1 MSATNDER
9 RSLSDDCA
17 AGQAAGS
24 ARGFS
29 LVPGQ
34 RRRVLLHPRLV
45 PLLLLLLAL
54 FAAVPARALDV
65 PPPPTRWFTDTAGLL
80 SPTEGDLLNRK
91 LADFEQASGAQFI
104 IYVFPSL
111 EQESLEDFTIR
122 AVERWKVGQK
132 KYDNGLVLFV
142 FVEEKKVSI
151 EVGYGLEGTM
161 TDAFSSRVIREQIA
175 PAFSQGQYGQGL
187 NRAADAIIT
196 KIRTGEE
203 PVAPLER
210 RGQGKA
216 QGEELGIIPVLF
228 ILLFVFFVLVPMF
241 SGRRGGCG
249 GCMFPFIFPG
259 GGITF
264 GGGGFSGGGFGG
276 GGFGGG
282 GFSGGGGGFG
292 GGGAS
297 GGW

>member
-1 MSATNDER
+1 MPSSRRGVIASVPFRSRPLSAFFA
-9 RSLSDDCA
+9 S
-17 AGQAAGS
+17 
-24 ARGFS
+24 FFF
-29 LVPGQ
+29 
-34 RRRVLLHPRLV
+34 
-45 PLLLLLLAL
+45 LLLT
-54 FAAVPARALDV
+54 FAQTARALDIPA
-65 PPPPTRWFTDTAGLL
+65 PPDRWYTDKAGLL
-80 SPTEGDLLNRK
+80 PPTEGDLLNRK
-91 LADFEQASGAQFI
+91 LSDFEQATGAQFI
-104 IYVFPSL
+104 IYVLPTL
-111 EQESLEDFTIR
+111 EEESLEDFTIR

-142 FVEEKKVSI
+142 FVKEQKIRV
-151 EVGYGLEGTM
+151 EVGYGLEGSV

-175 PAFSQGQYGQGL
+175 PAFSQQQYSQGL
-187 NRAADAIIT
+187 NAAADAIMT

-203 PVAPLER
+203 AVPPLQP
-210 RGQGKA
+210 RGQGG
-216 QGEELGIIPVLF
+216 QEGGEDIGIIPVLLILF
-228 ILLFVFFVLVPMF
+228 IVFFFIVPMF
-241 SGRRGGCG
+241 AGRGRRGGCG

-264 GGGGFSGGGFGG
+264 GGGGFGGGGFGG

>member
-1 MSATNDER
+1 MTR
-9 RSLSDDCA
+9 HRTLS
-17 AGQAAGS
+17 
-24 ARGFS
+24 
-29 LVPGQ
+29 
-34 RRRVLLHPRLV
+34 
-45 PLLLLLLAL
+45 LLLFLLFFSASIAPAL
-54 FAAVPARALDV
+54 TALEV
-65 PPPPTRWFTDTAGLL
+65 PPPPTQWFTDRANLVG
-80 SPTEGDLLNRK
+80 PTEGDLLNRK
-91 LADFEQASGAQFI
+91 LADFEQQTGAQFI
-104 IYVFPSL
+104 IYIFPSL
-111 EQESLEDFTIR
+111 EGESLEDFTIR

-142 FVEEKKVSI
+142 FAEDRKVRI
-151 EVGYGLEGTM
+151 EVGYGLEGSI
-161 TDAFSSRVIREQIA
+161 TDAFSSRVIRQTIA

-187 NRAADAIIT
+187 NAAADAIMT

-210 RGQGKA
+210 RGEG
-216 QGEELGIIPVLF
+216 QGEDIGIIPVLI
-228 ILLFVFFVLVPMF
+228 ILFVVFFVLAPMF

-249 GCMFPFIFPG
+249 GCMFPFFFFPG
-259 GGITF
+259 GGTTFGGRGGGF
-264 GGGGFSGGGFGG
+264 GGGGF